1 MGIYLDISQ
10 RNLKIIEIIKILL
23 VDDDED
29 DRLFFQEALAHSG
42 INAEFSTVEN
52 GLKLIDFLSGA
63 QHPPAPDVIFLD
75 INMPGLN
82 GKACLREI
90 RHQPQFSHTP
100 VIMLTT
106 STSLK
111 DIDETYKDGA
121 NMYICKDLFYLNS
134 EKWMEKLFPSDWRQ
148 GLIQPPRENFAF
160 IR

>member
-1 MGIYLDISQ
+1 ME
-10 RNLKIIEIIKILL
+10 NIKILL
-23 VDDDED
+23 ADDDED
-29 DRLFFQEALAHSG
+29 DRLFFREALVHSG

-52 GLKLIDFLSGA
+52 GLQLIDFLSGG
-63 QHPPAPDVIFLD
+63 QHPAPDVIFLD

-106 STSLK
+106 SASFK

-134 EKWMEKLFPSDWRQ
+134 VKWMEKLFPSDWRQ
-148 GLIQPPRENFAF
+148 GLIHPSRDKFSF
-160 IR
+160 IP